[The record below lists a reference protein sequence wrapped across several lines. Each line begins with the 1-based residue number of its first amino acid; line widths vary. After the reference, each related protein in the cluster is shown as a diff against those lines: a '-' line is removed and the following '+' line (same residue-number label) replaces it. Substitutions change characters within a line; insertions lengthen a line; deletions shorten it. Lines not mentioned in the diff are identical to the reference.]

1 MPPTDEGFGEEE
13 KFITLRLDFDSYQ
26 KSPVWTDEFTVSYF
40 KILVFKQIHVIGDFT
55 TCMTKITAIQG
66 NTFGKKKRNNNK
78 QIKDVSFYCKNCYS
92 YCLN

>member
-1 MPPTDEGFGEEE
+1 MPPTDEGFGDEE

-55 TCMTKITAIQG
+55 MTKMAAIQA
-66 NTFGKKKRNNNK
+66 NTFGKKTEITINK
-78 QIKDVSFYCKNCYS
+78 
-92 YCLN
+92 